1 MNRSSLEKPKREDTE
16 PKYLITEDYHTHT
29 RYSKGILVYYHGKGT
44 IEENMRAAAA
54 QGLHKIGITDH
65 GPGHLFYGL
74 DLRKVPEMRQDI
86 QRAKQKYPGVEIQ
99 LGVEA
104 NIIDTENG
112 LDVPRDRISQFDYI
126 NAGYHHGVPGGN
138 MIRNPIYSMG
148 HYPSGSIPR
157 LRAFNTEIAVRAIYE
172 NPIRILTHPGDKGP
186 FDIRELAKACEE
198 RGTLL
203 EINERHIHLTAE
215 EIRLTMDYDVSY
227 VLSSDAHRPE
237 EVGSFRRGLE
247 RAIEAGLDLKRIV
260 NLEHL

>member
-1 MNRSSLEKPKREDTE
+1 MNKLSLEEPKSEETE
-16 PKYLITEDYHTHT
+16 PKYVINGDYHTHS
-29 RYSKGILVYYHGKGT
+29 RYSKGLLFYYHGKGT
-44 IEENMRAAAA
+44 IEENVAAASS
-54 QGLHKIGITDH
+54 QGLQGIGITDH
-65 GPGHLFYGL
+65 GPGHLFYGV
-74 DLRKVPEMRQDI
+74 DLRKISQMRQDI
-86 QRAKQKYPGVEIQ
+86 EYAKKKYPGIKIQ

-104 NIIDTENG
+104 NIINTENG
-112 LDVPRDRISQFDYI
+112 LDIPRDRISQFDYI

-157 LRAFNTEIAVRAIYE
+157 LRAFNTEIAIRAIHE

-186 FDIRELAKACEE
+186 FDIQELAKACEE

-203 EINERHIHLTAE
+203 EINDRHSHLTPE
-215 EIRLTMDYDVSY
+215 EIQLTMDYDVSY

-247 RAIEAGLDLKRIV
+247 RAVEAGLDLKRIV
-260 NLEHL
+260 NLKIL

>member
-1 MNRSSLEKPKREDTE
+1 MNRSSLEE
-16 PKYLITEDYHTHT
+16 PKGKEPKKKYVITGDYHTHT
-29 RYSKGILVYYHGKGT
+29 IYSKGLLVYYHGKGT
-44 IEENMRAAAA
+44 IEENVAAAA
-54 QGLHKIGITDH
+54 TQGLREIGITDH

-74 DLRKVPEMRQDI
+74 DLHKVPQMRQDI
-86 QRAKQKYPGVEIQ
+86 KHAKQKYPGVEIQ

-172 NPIRILTHPGDKGP
+172 NSIQILTHPGDKGP
-186 FDIRELAKACEE
+186 FDIRALAKACEE

-203 EINERHIHLTAE
+203 EINDRHSHLTPE
-215 EIRLTMDYDVSY
+215 EIRLTMEYDVSY

-247 RAIEAGLDLKRIV
+247 RAMEAGLDLKRIV
-260 NLEHL
+260 NLEIR